1 MTASARKIKR
11 KAWRR
16 IAMLVSRASI
26 TVKTERQRFGAT
38 RSMSISPVISAC
50 AIFLTR
56 RLRKR

>member
-1 MTASARKIKR
+1 
-11 KAWRR
+11 
-16 IAMLVSRASI
+16 MLVSRASI